1 MQKMRGPEDIQPGL
15 LPSGRRRQEDG
26 SIDKG
31 HNAGVIPVVD
41 DCSARLRGLVTDR
54 DLVVCGVAENRS
66 ADATQVQQV
75 MTSTLVTCRP
85 HESIDH
91 AIAAMER
98 RQVRRIARGRRQR
111 AYGRHHCTGR
121 HRRPHG
127 GAGDNG
133 RGRRRNL
140 IVRRRP

>member
-1 MQKMRGPEDIQPGL
+1 MQKMRGPDDIQPGL
-15 LPSGRRRQEDG
+15 LPSGRRRPEDG
-26 SIDKG
+26 SIDKE
-31 HNAGVIPVVD
+31 HNAGVISVLD
-41 DCSARLRGLVTDR
+41 DCSAGLRVLLTDR
-54 DLVVCGVAENRS
+54 DVVVCVVAENRS
-66 ADATQVQQV
+66 ADATQVQV
-75 MTSTLVTCRP
+75 MTSTLVTRRP
-85 HESIDH
+85 QKSIDH

-98 RQVRRIARGRRQR
+98 RQVRRIARGGRQR

-140 IVRRRP
+140 IVRRRS